1 MDHLAAAPGRPVEQ
15 QLKFEM
21 IAHLRE
27 LVELPR
33 RVGVPLRV
41 LAFLFGLNVVALVF
55 ESAGVSI
62 LLPIFELLRAGGSM
76 DTAVLKGRHW
86 EIMQQMSAAVG
97 IPLSL
102 GLLLAVSFCLI
113 LLRQVF
119 TYLNVRK
126 QSIVQRRI
134 ADKVRHKAFLDF
146 VRARTTLQEQ
156 TRLGSI
162 VNDLTAELN
171 RGLAAI
177 FSLPPLGSNLI
188 QIAIYSF
195 GLFLLSTPMT
205 LLSLGVI
212 ALVIFLARGYLSEA
226 KRAGKAVAAANMELT
241 SFIVERLRHARL
253 IRLSGTEK
261 AEAAAFGKLS
271 RRYSDESTRQLLV
284 SARVRLLPEP
294 LMLGF
299 GYVVLFVGGEVFGV
313 NLDRL
318 ALFVII
324 LVRLVPIVRSLGNN
338 YNNIAGKWSSVEKV
352 AQYLKDVG
360 EAREDKGGPRKFE
373 KLEKHVA
380 YSHVSFTYGDDKET
394 PALTGVTVT
403 LPAHRMT
410 ALVGPSG
417 AGKSTFVDLLPRLRH
432 PTQGRI
438 LFDGIPIEEF
448 STNSLRQGI
457 AFVPQQP
464 QIFNITA
471 AEHIRYGKEDATDAE
486 VREAARLAGALTF
499 IDALPNGFETE
510 LGEGGYRLSGGQ
522 RQRLD
527 IARALVRRAPIL
539 ILDEP
544 TSALD
549 ADAEAAFRD
558 ALRTLRA
565 ETDLTI
571 IVIAHRLSTVADAEQ
586 IVVLNNGRV
595 EAVGT
600 HEELLAA
607 GGWYARG
614 YSNQVDARAVRAGAA

>member
-1 MDHLAAAPGRPVEQ
+1 
-15 QLKFEM
+15 
-21 IAHLRE
+21 
-27 LVELPR
+27 
-33 RVGVPLRV
+33 
-41 LAFLFGLNVVALVF
+41 
-55 ESAGVSI
+55 
-62 LLPIFELLRAGGSM
+62 
-76 DTAVLKGRHW
+76 
-86 EIMQQMSAAVG
+86 
-97 IPLSL
+97 
-102 GLLLAVSFCLI
+102 
-113 LLRQVF
+113 
-119 TYLNVRK
+119 
-126 QSIVQRRI
+126 
-134 ADKVRHKAFLDF
+134 
-146 VRARTTLQEQ
+146 
-156 TRLGSI
+156 
-162 VNDLTAELN
+162 
-171 RGLAAI
+171 
-177 FSLPPLGSNLI
+177 
-188 QIAIYSF
+188 
-195 GLFLLSTPMT
+195 MT
-205 LLSLGVI
+205 LLSLGVVCLI
-212 ALVIFLARGYLSEA
+212 LFLARGYLSQA
-226 KRAGKAVAAANMELT
+226 KYAGKAVAAANMELT

-271 RRYSDESTRQLLV
+271 RKYSDESTKQLLV
-284 SARVRLLPEP
+284 AARVRLLPEP
-294 LMLGF
+294 LLLGF
-299 GYVVLFVGGEVFGV
+299 GYIVLLVGGGVFGLS
-313 NLDRL
+313 LDRL
-318 ALFVII
+318 ALFVIV
-324 LVRLVPIVRSLGNN
+324 LVRLLPIVRGLGNN
-338 YNNIAGKWSSVEKV
+338 YNNIASKWSAVETV
-352 AQYLKDVG
+352 AQYLKEVVK
-360 EAREDKGGPRKFE
+360 AREDKGGGRKFE
-373 KLEKHVA
+373 KLDKQVT
-380 YSHVSFTYGDDKET
+380 YSHVSFAYSDDT
-394 PALTGVTVT
+394 PALDDVTVT

-438 LFDGIPIEEF
+438 LFDGTPIEEF

-471 AEHIRYGKEDATDAE
+471 AEHIRYGKENASDAE

-499 IDALPNGFETE
+499 IDALSGGFNTV

-549 ADAEAAFRD
+549 PDAEAAFRD

-586 IVVLNNGRV
+586 IVVLNNGCV

-614 YSNQVDARAVRAGAA
+614 YSNQVDARSARVGAA

>member
-1 MDHLAAAPGRPVEQ
+1 MIERLR
-15 QLKFEM
+15 KF
-21 IAHLRE
+21 
-27 LVELPR
+27 VELPR
-33 RVGVPLRV
+33 RIGVSLRV
-41 LAFLFGLNVVALVF
+41 LALLFGLNVLSLIF
-55 ESAGVSI
+55 ESAGVSM
-62 LLPIFELLRAGGSM
+62 LLPIFELLRAGGSF
-76 DTAVLKGRHW
+76 AGAELKGWHW
-86 EIMQQMSAAVG
+86 EIMRNASASVG

-102 GLLLAVSFCLI
+102 GLLLGISFCLI
-113 LLRQVF
+113 LLRQAF
-119 TYLNVRK
+119 GYLNVRK
-126 QSIVQRRI
+126 QSIVQRNL
-134 ADKVRHKAFLDF
+134 ADKIRHQAFLAF
-146 VRARTTLQEQ
+146 VRARTTLQEE
-156 TRLGSI
+156 TRLGTI
-162 VNDLTAELN
+162 VTDLTSELN
-171 RGLAAI
+171 RALSAL
-177 FSLPPLGSNLI
+177 FSLPTLASNGV
-188 QIAIYSF
+188 QIAIYGA

-205 LLSLGVI
+205 LLSIGVI
-212 ALVIFLARGYLSEA
+212 GFVVFLARGYLAEA
-226 KRAGKAVAAANMELT
+226 KRAGEAVADAHMELT
-241 SFIVERLRHARL
+241 SFIFERLKHVRL

-261 AEAAAFGKLS
+261 AEAAAFAKLS

-284 SARVRLLPEP
+284 AARVRLLPEP

-299 GYVVLFVGGEVFGV
+299 GYVVLFVGGEIFSL

-318 ALFVII
+318 ALFVIV
-324 LVRLVPIVRSLGNN
+324 LVRLLPIVRSSGAN
-338 YNNIAGKWSSVEKV
+338 YNNIAGKWSAVEKV
-352 AQYLKDVG
+352 ARYLKDVVD
-360 EAREDKGGPRKFE
+360 AREDKGGDRKFE
-373 KLEKHVA
+373 RLDKQVS
-380 YSHVSFTYGDDKET
+380 YSHVSFAYGDDHA
-394 PALTGVTVT
+394 PALTDVTVA

-448 STNSLRQGI
+448 STNSLRNGI

-471 AEHIRYGKEDATDAE
+471 AEHIRYGKEDASDSE
-486 VREAARLAGALTF
+486 VREAARLAGALNF
-499 IDALPNGFETE
+499 IDALPNGFDTS
-510 LGEGGYRLSGGQ
+510 LGDGGYKLSGGQ

-544 TSALD
+544 SSALD
-549 ADAEAAFRD
+549 AEAEAAFRD

-571 IVIAHRLSTVADAEQ
+571 IVIAHRLSTVADAER
-586 IVVLNNGRV
+586 IVVLKNGSV

-614 YSNQVDARAVRAGAA
+614 YSHQVDARGTRAGAA

>member
-1 MDHLAAAPGRPVEQ
+1 
-15 QLKFEM
+15 
-21 IAHLRE
+21 
-27 LVELPR
+27 
-33 RVGVPLRV
+33 
-41 LAFLFGLNVVALVF
+41 
-55 ESAGVSI
+55 
-62 LLPIFELLRAGGSM
+62 
-76 DTAVLKGRHW
+76 
-86 EIMQQMSAAVG
+86 
-97 IPLSL
+97 
-102 GLLLAVSFCLI
+102 
-113 LLRQVF
+113 
-119 TYLNVRK
+119 
-126 QSIVQRRI
+126 
-134 ADKVRHKAFLDF
+134 
-146 VRARTTLQEQ
+146 
-156 TRLGSI
+156 
-162 VNDLTAELN
+162 
-171 RGLAAI
+171 
-177 FSLPPLGSNLI
+177 
-188 QIAIYSF
+188 
-195 GLFLLSTPMT
+195 
-205 LLSLGVI
+205 
-212 ALVIFLARGYLSEA
+212 
-226 KRAGKAVAAANMELT
+226 
-241 SFIVERLRHARL
+241 
-253 IRLSGTEK
+253 
-261 AEAAAFGKLS
+261 
-271 RRYSDESTRQLLV
+271 
-284 SARVRLLPEP
+284 LPEP

-299 GYVVLFVGGEVFGV
+299 GYIVLFVGGEVFGV

-324 LVRLVPIVRSLGNN
+324 LVRLLPIVRSLGNN

-360 EAREDKGGPRKFE
+360 EAREDKGGDKKFD
-373 KLEKHVA
+373 KLDKHVT
-380 YSHVSFTYGDDKET
+380 YSHISFAYGDDNA
-394 PALTGVTVT
+394 PALTNVNVT

-438 LFDGIPIEEF
+438 LLDGIPIEEF
-448 STNSLRQGI
+448 ATNSLRHGI

-471 AEHIRYGKEDATDAE
+471 AEHIRYGKEDASDAE
-486 VREAARLAGALTF
+486 VRDAARLAGALNF
-499 IDALPNGFETE
+499 IDALPDGFETV
-510 LGEGGYRLSGGQ
+510 LGEDGYRLSGGQ

-586 IVVLNNGRV
+586 IVVLNDGRV

-614 YSNQVDARAVRAGAA
+614 YSHQVDARTVRAGAA